1 MQNDENLIVAT
12 ANGDESAFEELVEK
26 YKLIVFNIIY
36 QYLCNNSETED
47 VAQEV
52 FIKVWKHAGTFN
64 PKYKFSTWIYR
75 ITVNTCLNYKKSNKT
90 LTKHYSLD
98 DIEESG
104 NTDTPEKLSN
114 DTPETKERNEIISEA
129 LLTLP
134 SNQKMAL
141 ILSQFERRSYKE
153 IAEIMEISVSAV
165 ESLIF
170 RAKSNMKKQLLP
182 LKVKN
187 QL

>member
-1 MQNDENLIVAT
+1 MQNDEILIVAT
-12 ANGDESAFEELVEK
+12 ANGDKSAFEELVEK
-26 YKLIVFNIIY
+26 YKLIVFNIIH
-36 QYLCNNSETED
+36 QYLCNSSETED
-47 VAQEV
+47 LAQEV
-52 FIKVWKHAGTFN
+52 FIKIWKYASTFN

-75 ITVNTCLNYKKSNKT
+75 ITVNTCLNYRKANKT
-90 LTKHYSLD
+90 SNKHYSLD
-98 DIEESG
+98 QIEESG
-104 NTDTPEKLSN
+104 NNDTAEKPSN
-114 DTPETKERNEIISEA
+114 DTSEIKERNEIITKA

-141 ILSQFERRSYKE
+141 ILSQFERRSYKD

-170 RAKSNMKKQLLP
+170 RAKSNMKNQLLP
-182 LKVKN
+182 LKDKN